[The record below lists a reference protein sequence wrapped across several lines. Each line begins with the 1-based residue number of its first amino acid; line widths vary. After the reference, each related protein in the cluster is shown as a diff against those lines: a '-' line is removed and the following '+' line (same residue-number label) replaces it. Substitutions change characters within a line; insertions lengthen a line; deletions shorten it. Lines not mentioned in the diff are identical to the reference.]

1 MLRDRL
7 DDDDDDD
14 DDDDQ
19 PDERREKDNGKGE
32 GLGLPE
38 AGQIDKLYFK
48 SRTVIVAGTINDK
61 LAQRTVAHLLALA
74 EEGDAPIN
82 MLISSPG
89 GHVESGDMIHD
100 VIRFTRPV
108 VRTIGSGWVASAG
121 ALIFIG
127 AARENRYCLP
137 NTRFLIHQPSG
148 GIGGT
153 SSDMMIQAEQI
164 RQMRDRLNKIFSEA
178 TGQPVERIEADTRR
192 DFWLNTQEAIDY
204 GLLSKVIRTV
214 DELQ

>member
-1 MLRDRL
+1 MTRDPRPHWL
-7 DDDDDDD
+7 DDDDDE
-14 DDDDQ
+14 
-19 PDERREKDNGKGE
+19 DEPREERKAE

-38 AGQIDKLYFK
+38 SAAIDRLYFR
-48 SRTVIVAGTINDK
+48 SRTVIVAGAINDK

-74 EEGDAPIN
+74 EESDDPIN

-100 VIRFTRPV
+100 VIRFIRPR

-121 ALIFIG
+121 ALIFVG
-127 AARENRYCLP
+127 AERADRYCLP

-153 SSDMMIQAEQI
+153 SSDMMIQAEQVRLM
-164 RQMRDRLNKIFSEA
+164 RQRLNQIFADA
-178 TGQPVERIEADTRR
+178 TGQSIERIDSDTQR
-192 DFWLNTQEAIDY
+192 DFWLNTREALDY
-204 GLLSKVIRTV
+204 GLLGQVIRSV
-214 DELQ
+214 DELK

>member
-1 MLRDRL
+1 MTLDPRPHWL

-14 DDDDQ
+14 DE
-19 PDERREKDNGKGE
+19 PREEGRKAE

-38 AGQIDKLYFK
+38 SAAIDRLYFR
-48 SRTVIVAGTINDK
+48 SRTVIVAGAINDK

-74 EEGDAPIN
+74 EESDDPIN

-100 VIRFTRPV
+100 VIRFIRPR

-121 ALIFIG
+121 ALIFVG
-127 AARENRYCLP
+127 AEKADRYCLP

-153 SSDMMIQAEQI
+153 SSDMMIQAEQVRLM
-164 RQMRDRLNKIFSEA
+164 RQRLNQIFADA
-178 TGQPVERIEADTRR
+178 TGQSIERIEADTQR
-192 DFWLNTQEAIDY
+192 DFWLNTQEALDY
-204 GLLSKVIRTV
+204 GLLGQVIRSV
-214 DELQ
+214 DELK

>member
-1 MLRDRL
+1 MLRHRL
-7 DDDDDDD
+7 DDDDDDEPE
-14 DDDDQ
+14 Q
-19 PDERREKDNGKGE
+19 PDERREKQGEEKGE
-32 GLGLPE
+32 GLGLPQTG
-38 AGQIDKLYFK
+38 AIDRLYFK

-61 LAQRTVAHLLALA
+61 LAQRTVAHLFALA
-74 EEGDAPIN
+74 EESDAPIN

-100 VIRFTRPV
+100 VIGFIRPT

-127 AARENRYCLP
+127 AKRENRFCLP
-137 NTRFLIHQPSG
+137 NTRFLLHQPSG

-164 RQMRDRLNKIFSEA
+164 RQMRDRLNRIFSEA
-178 TGQPVERIEADTRR
+178 TGQSIERIEQDTRR
-192 DFWLNTQEAIDY
+192 DFWLTTEQALEY
-204 GLLSKVIRTV
+204 GLLGKVIHTV
-214 DELQ
+214 DELR

>member
-1 MLRDRL
+1 MRHQWL
-7 DDDDDDD
+7 DDDDDEPEEDD
-14 DDDDQ
+14 
-19 PDERREKDNGKGE
+19 RRHKEDG

-38 AGQIDKLYFK
+38 GDKIGKLYFK
-48 SRTVIVAGTINDK
+48 SRTVIVAGAINDK

-74 EEGDAPIN
+74 EDSDAPIN

-100 VIRFTRPV
+100 VIKFIRPS

-121 ALIFIG
+121 ALIFV
-127 AARENRYCLP
+127 AAKKENRYCLP

-153 SSDMMIQAEQI
+153 SSDMMIQAEQV
-164 RQMRDRLNKIFSEA
+164 RLMRDRLNQIFAEA
-178 TGQPVERIEADTRR
+178 TGQSVERIEKDTQR
-192 DFWLNTQEAIDY
+192 DFWLNTQEALDY
-204 GLLSKVIRTV
+204 GLLGQVIRGV
-214 DELQ
+214 DELK

>member
-1 MLRDRL
+1 MRHQWL
-7 DDDDDDD
+7 DDDDEPEEED
-14 DDDDQ
+14 
-19 PDERREKDNGKGE
+19 RRHKEDG

-38 AGQIDKLYFK
+38 GDKIDKLYFK
-48 SRTVIVAGTINDK
+48 SRTVIVAGAINDK

-74 EEGDAPIN
+74 EDGDAPIN

-100 VIRFTRPV
+100 VVKFIRPT

-121 ALIFIG
+121 ALIFV
-127 AARENRYCLP
+127 AAKKENRYCLP

-153 SSDMMIQAEQI
+153 SSDMMIQAEQV
-164 RQMRDRLNKIFSEA
+164 RLMRDRLNQIFADA
-178 TGQPVERIEADTRR
+178 TGQSVERIEKDTQR
-192 DFWLNTQEAIDY
+192 DFWLNTQEALDY
-204 GLLSKVIRTV
+204 GLLGQIIRSV
-214 DELQ
+214 DDLK

>member
-1 MLRDRL
+1 MLHPFPPHRL
-7 DDDDDDD
+7 DDDD
-14 DDDDQ
+14 
-19 PDERREKDNGKGE
+19 PDEEQDEPRKDDEKGE
-32 GLGLPE
+32 DLGLPQSP
-38 AGQIDKLYFK
+38 AIDKLYFR

-61 LAQRTVAHLLALA
+61 LAQRTVSHLLALA
-74 EEGDAPIN
+74 EDNDKPIN
-82 MLISSPG
+82 VLISSPG

-100 VIRFTRPV
+100 VIKFIRPV

-121 ALIFIG
+121 ALIFVG
-127 AARENRYCLP
+127 AKQENRFCLP

-153 SSDMMIQAEQI
+153 SSDMMIQAEQL
-164 RQMRDRLNKIFSEA
+164 RLMRDRLNQIFADA
-178 TGQPVERIEADTRR
+178 TGQSVERIAADTER

-214 DELQ
+214 DDLK

>member
-1 MLRDRL
+1 MRHQWL

-14 DDDDQ
+14 DDDEPEQ
-19 PDERREKDNGKGE
+19 GGKEE

-38 AGQIDKLYFK
+38 GPSIGKLYFK
-48 SRTVIVAGTINDK
+48 SRTVIVAGGINDK

-74 EEGDAPIN
+74 EDSDEPIN

-100 VIRFTRPV
+100 VIKFIRPV

-121 ALIFIG
+121 ALIFVG
-127 AARENRYCLP
+127 AKRENRYCLP

-164 RQMRDRLNKIFSEA
+164 RQMRERLNQIFADA
-178 TGQPVERIEADTRR
+178 TGQNMERIEKDTQR
-192 DFWLNTQEAIDY
+192 DFWLNTQEALDY
-204 GLLSKVIRTV
+204 GLLGKVITSV
-214 DELQ
+214 DELK

>member
-1 MLRDRL
+1 MRHQWL
-7 DDDDDDD
+7 DDDDDEPQEDD
-14 DDDDQ
+14 
-19 PDERREKDNGKGE
+19 RRHKEEG

-38 AGQIDKLYFK
+38 GDKIGKLYFK
-48 SRTVIVAGTINDK
+48 SRTVIVAGAINDK

-74 EEGDAPIN
+74 EESDKPIN

-100 VIRFTRPV
+100 VIKFIRPT

-121 ALIFIG
+121 ALIFV
-127 AARENRYCLP
+127 AAKKENRYCLP

-153 SSDMMIQAEQI
+153 SSDMMIQAEQV
-164 RQMRDRLNKIFSEA
+164 RLMRDRLNQIFAEA
-178 TGQPVERIEADTRR
+178 TGQKVERIEKDTQR
-192 DFWLNTQEAIDY
+192 DFWLNTQEAQDY
-204 GLLSKVIRTV
+204 VLLGQIIRTV
-214 DELQ
+214 DDLK

>member
-1 MLRDRL
+1 MRHQWLE
-7 DDDDDDD
+7 DDDDEPQEDD
-14 DDDDQ
+14 
-19 PDERREKDNGKGE
+19 RRHKEEG

-38 AGQIDKLYFK
+38 GDKIGKLYFK
-48 SRTVIVAGTINDK
+48 SRTVIVAGAINDK

-74 EEGDAPIN
+74 EESDKPIN

-100 VIRFTRPV
+100 VIKFIRPT

-121 ALIFIG
+121 ALIFV
-127 AARENRYCLP
+127 AAKKENRYCLP

-153 SSDMMIQAEQI
+153 SSDMMIQAEQV
-164 RQMRDRLNKIFSEA
+164 RLMRDRLNQIFAEA
-178 TGQPVERIEADTRR
+178 TGQKVERIEKDTQR
-192 DFWLNTQEAIDY
+192 DFWLNTKEALDY
-204 GLLSKVIRTV
+204 GLLGQIIRTV
-214 DELQ
+214 DDLK

>member
-1 MLRDRL
+1 MRHQWL

-14 DDDDQ
+14 QDDDQ
-19 PDERREKDNGKGE
+19 KQAGKE

-38 AGQIDKLYFK
+38 TSDIGKLYFK
-48 SRTVIVAGTINDK
+48 SRTVIVAGPINDK

-74 EEGDAPIN
+74 EKGDEPIN

-100 VIRFTRPV
+100 VIKFIRPT

-121 ALIFIG
+121 ALIFVG
-127 AARENRYCLP
+127 AKKENRFCLP

-164 RQMRDRLNKIFSEA
+164 RQMRDRLNQIFADA
-178 TGQPVERIEADTRR
+178 TGQKKEKIEQDTQR
-192 DFWLNTQEAIDY
+192 DFWLSTQEALDY
-204 GLLSKVIRTV
+204 GLLGKVISSV
-214 DELQ
+214 DELK

>member
-1 MLRDRL
+1 MRHQWL
-7 DDDDDDD
+7 DDDDEPEEED
-14 DDDDQ
+14 
-19 PDERREKDNGKGE
+19 RRHKEDG

-38 AGQIDKLYFK
+38 GDKIGKLYFK
-48 SRTVIVAGTINDK
+48 SRTVIVAGAINDK

-74 EEGDAPIN
+74 EDSDAPIN

-100 VIRFTRPV
+100 VVKFIRPT

-121 ALIFIG
+121 ALIFV
-127 AARENRYCLP
+127 AAKKENRYCLP

-153 SSDMMIQAEQI
+153 SSDMMIQAEQV
-164 RQMRDRLNKIFSEA
+164 RLMRDRLNQIFADA
-178 TGQPVERIEADTRR
+178 TGQSVERIEKDTQR
-192 DFWLNTQEAIDY
+192 DFWLNTREALDY
-204 GLLSKVIRTV
+204 GLLGQVIRSV
-214 DELQ
+214 DDLK